1 MDLFQAEPSKE
12 KRESQSGSESSCRDF
27 FDASDQSYAPLAS
40 RIRPRILDEFVGQEH
55 LLAEGKL
62 LRRTI
67 LADRLSSLILYGPPG
82 SGKTTLAYIISRMTG
97 ARFKSLNA
105 VTANVGD
112 LRKMIEQAQ
121 YDQREKNVR
130 TILFID
136 EIHRFNK
143 AQQDVL
149 MPDVENGTL
158 VLIGSTTHNPS
169 FSINGPLLSRSTIF
183 ELQPLTEQEI
193 IRILERALYDEKQG
207 FGHMKV
213 EMEKEAL
220 LHLAKSA
227 AGDARRA
234 LNALEVGILTTPP
247 DSKGKIL
254 FTQAV
259 AGESCQRKIVFYD
272 RDEDYH
278 YDTASAFIKS
288 MRGSDPDAAV
298 YWLAKMLYA
307 GEDPRFIMR
316 RILILASEDIGNADP
331 QALVLASA
339 GLQAIEFVGLPEARI
354 ILGQLVTYMALAPK
368 SNASYAAIE
377 AAAEDV
383 KEDVAQEV
391 PNHLR
396 DKSYAGAKQLGH
408 GEGYQYVHQ
417 FPEHYVKQQYVKK
430 KNTYYR
436 PTAFGYEKV
445 HQDRLKKLRGTAS

>member
-40 RIRPRILDEFVGQEH
+40 RIRPRTLDEFVGQEH

-149 MPDVENGTL
+149 MHDVENGTL

-169 FSINGPLLSRSTIF
+169 FSVNGPLLSRSTIF
-183 ELQPLTEQEI
+183 ELQPLGEQEI
-193 IRILERALYDEKQG
+193 FRILKEASEDRERG
-207 FGHMKV
+207 FGKFRIHF
-213 EMEKEAL
+213 EEGAL
-220 LHLAKSA
+220 EHLAK
-227 AGDARRA
+227 
-234 LNALEVGILTTPP
+234 
-247 DSKGKIL
+247 
-254 FTQAV
+254 
-259 AGESCQRKIVFYD
+259 
-272 RDEDYH
+272 
-278 YDTASAFIKS
+278 
-288 MRGSDPDAAV
+288 
-298 YWLAKMLYA
+298 
-307 GEDPRFIMR
+307 
-316 RILILASEDIGNADP
+316 
-331 QALVLASA
+331 
-339 GLQAIEFVGLPEARI
+339 
-354 ILGQLVTYMALAPK
+354 
-368 SNASYAAIE
+368 NAS
-377 AAAEDV
+377 
-383 KEDVAQEV
+383 
-391 PNHLR
+391 
-396 DKSYAGAKQLGH
+396 
-408 GEGYQYVHQ
+408 
-417 FPEHYVKQQYVKK
+417 
-430 KNTYYR
+430 
-436 PTAFGYEKV
+436 
-445 HQDRLKKLRGTAS
+445 